1 MSNKHGEYRPQNIR
15 KQKRLEPIPQKSI
28 DDLCMVLPEKVTL
41 EDWVEI
47 LVKPCGVK
55 YHKGDEV
62 YCAKYSDGSCDYL
75 GEKK

>member
-1 MSNKHGEYRPQNIR
+1 MGNKHGEYRPQNFQ
-15 KQKRLEPIPQKSI
+15 QKKIAPVKQKSI
-28 DDLCMVLPEKVTL
+28 DDLCDVKPNKLIL
-41 EDWVEI
+41 EGRVEM